1 MARYGYS
8 TDSVAPVSP
17 VLFNHRFH
25 NLGMRYNNGIF
36 IIEDPGYYRIEIKS
50 YTYDGKTDS
59 KYVGFEL
66 KINSSTKLT
75 QFSRWAAAVP
85 VSAVFYLNAF
95 DTVFV
100 SMRGSGTLAGGANF
114 NDIQIE
120 KID

>member
-1 MARYGYS
+1 MARYGYT
-8 TDSVAPVSP
+8 TDSEAPVSP
-17 VLFNHRFH
+17 VLFNHRYL

-59 KYVGFEL
+59 KYVAFNL

-75 QFSRWAAAVP
+75 QYSRWVAAVP
-85 VSAVFYLNAF
+85 GSAVFYLNAF
-95 DTVFV
+95 DTVYV
-100 SMRGSGTLAGGANF
+100 TMSGNGKLAKGAAF

-120 KID
+120 KIN

>member
-8 TDSVAPVSP
+8 TDSEAPVSP
-17 VLFNHRFH
+17 VLFNHRFL

-59 KYVGFEL
+59 KYVGFNL
-66 KINSSTKLT
+66 MINSSRKLT
-75 QFSRWAAAVP
+75 QYSRWAAAAP
-85 VSAVFYLNAF
+85 ASAVFYLNAF
-95 DTVFV
+95 DTVYV
-100 SMRGSGTLAGGANF
+100 AMIGNGKLAKGAGF

-120 KID
+120 KIN